1 MDKITN
7 LDRNKIRV
15 AIADKLV
22 DKICSELID
31 SKPLTSN
38 LRETLGN
45 TMTNVL
51 NEPQNKSKITQTIFQ
66 SIDSALRI
74 PSSGPLL
81 LYSLVTNENTYK
93 YIQKFITT
101 IFSNVYNENDTINVF
116 SKRLYQQLRNPP
128 YETWFSQTQ
137 QGGKKRKTLRSKK
150 KLTKNKI
157 QKRKTKRARKYAG
170 GNALAGM
177 AKGFAKKHKGTIE
190 KQVKKIAEEHK
201 DDIEQI
207 AKDNVTEE
215 NNVETSV
222 PSKKARDKMSWSE
235 RVKDDYSQGK
245 EALSAIGSNLEKNLG
260 KQGVNL
266 PSISMPSMPSMP
278 SFGKEDLPEMSGGEI
293 DQAADDLIVKFGTS
307 LIENITKDI
316 PNISPQIL
324 QRMTNA
330 SYVHALKNSDQLIDS
345 AKRSIGDTIRITP
358 MIMDVFPIIL
368 VQALYNSIDT
378 VTEYLAIS
386 LQQQKK
392 DARDQGT
399 DDKIKFKQTE
409 PGFIVIF
416 MEKLKEEISTQ
427 IS

>member
-51 NEPQNKSKITQTIFQ
+51 NEPQNKSKITQTLFQ

-150 KLTKNKI
+150 NLSKNKI

-177 AKGFAKKHKGTIE
+177 AKGFVKKHKGTLE
-190 KQVKKIAEEHK
+190 KQVKKFAEEHK

-207 AKDNVTEE
+207 AKNNVTEE

-222 PSKKARDKMSWSE
+222 PSKKARDKMIWSKK
-235 RVKDDYSQGK
+235 VKDDYSQGK
-245 EALSAIGSNLEKNLG
+245 EALSAIGSNLEKNIG
-260 KQGVNL
+260 KHGVTL

-278 SFGKEDLPEMSGGEI
+278 TFGKEDLPEMSGGEI

-316 PNISPQIL
+316 PTISPRIL

-378 VTEYLAIS
+378 VTESLAIS

-399 DDKIKFKQTE
+399 DDKIQFKPTE